1 MNYIEKRYEQN
12 CRMAGRLFDNMT
24 ITEDNLFGKLKYQG
38 NE

>member
-1 MNYIEKRYEQN
+1 MSRT
-12 CRMAGRLFDNMT
+12 AGWQESLFDNMT